1 MDVNKEKCKALKQIR
16 KRIADVLDIDLHQR
30 ECTFEG
36 KCSGTCPKCRQEEEQ
51 LNQAI
56 LAKTAVAAG
65 VVTMAVGLS
74 GCTPAAKGTVEGVG
88 PILIKN
94 AVTEQQLAGEEEYIP
109 PETGA
114 VEYIPPEDE
123 LEGDTSYDSEEN
135 STEDVNENT
144 TVEAYELEGDIMI
157 APSTDYETGEVI
169 MTDPSSEN

>member
-109 PETGA
+109 PE
-114 VEYIPPEDE
+114 DE